1 MENVFIIKEINFLR
15 ATYVIHIFTYF
26 FIWMLYLIVYENV
39 YWIFDGS
46 ILLFEISLYIFLAFS
61 FILIIIYF
69 VFLCIKMIEK
79 RIKFFIKITVIAF
92 IFSIINSLFCS
103 VISCYNSTL
112 FDSFY
117 LNCPFNYN
125 IDDIPK
131 MIDKAN
137 ITERM
142 KKNMCKSRK
151 CFNINNISNI
161 YLCTFHEKDKYKHYS
176 IEDNKIEDP
185 EVYNFMKYCGKYSLF
200 YIYSKDNYKLYDID
214 YDFIC
219 PTKSNITYNYVL
231 TYLFIFCNLFCGSIL
246 WLFEYCSLKTLLNLI
261 INSRNYNLS
270 LRDTYNTS
278 KIDGSDNLPNNNGDE
293 NFEKQKTEIVIVDNS
308 YIEQNQKIEE
318 NKVINKENNRDA
330 SKSENQLIS
339 NMNNNIFKIMKK
351 NTKIRNDDKK

>member
-1 MENVFIIKEINFLR
+1 M
-15 ATYVIHIFTYF
+15 
-26 FIWMLYLIVYENV
+26 
-39 YWIFDGS
+39 
-46 ILLFEISLYIFLAFS
+46 FEISLYIFISLCFL
-61 FILIIIYF
+61 LIIIYF
-69 VFLCIKMIEK
+69 AFLCTKVIEK
-79 RIKFFIKITVIAF
+79 TIKIFIKITLTFFF
-92 IFSIINSLFCS
+92 ISIINSLYCS
-103 VISCYNSTL
+103 IISCYNSTL
-112 FDSFY
+112 FNSFY
-117 LNCPFNYN
+117 LDCPFNYK
-125 IDDIPK
+125 IDEISN
-131 MIDKAN
+131 MINKVSNLEKA
-137 ITERM
+137 
-142 KKNMCKSRK
+142 KKNMCNSRK

-161 YLCTFHEKDKYKHYS
+161 YLCTFHEKDKYKLYS

-308 YIEQNQKIEE
+308 YIEQNQKIDE

-339 NMNNNIFKIMKK
+339 NMNNNIFKIMNQ
-351 NTKIRNDDKK
+351 NTNIRNDDKK